1 MTIISH
7 VRGAIMA
14 NVNNLPFIQN
24 SGAHGA
30 PEEIFTQ
37 ANNKQTDIPH
47 LIDFAFRTGQTSKEL
62 PPLVRDSSYLASNEL
77 QATNSCELPVGS
89 SNDIYVD
96 QMTICPEPFGLC
108 SGSHRVVVTG
118 MYRNIPFTV
127 SIEEM
132 EIANSPT
139 CGYRGEFVTMAFGD
153 GLCLSEPFKFLSA
166 LVPELIGVR
175 LVYNTVNRGN
185 NWRDRFLFE
194 FTNHDKIISQGCE
207 LSEEASDCM
216 WY

>member
-1 MTIISH
+1 
-7 VRGAIMA
+7 MA
-14 NVNNLPFIQN
+14 NVNHLSLIQN

-30 PEEIFTQ
+30 PESIFIQ
-37 ANNKQTDIPH
+37 VDNKQTDIPH
-47 LIDFAFRTGQTSKEL
+47 LIDFAFRAGQTSKEL
-62 PPLVRDSSYLASNEL
+62 PPSITDNSYYTSGEFSESD
-77 QATNSCELPVGS
+77 SCELPDGS
-89 SNDIYVD
+89 SDDIYVD

-132 EIANSPT
+132 EIENSPT
-139 CGYRGEFVTMAFGD
+139 CGYSGEFITMAFGD

-166 LVPELIGVR
+166 LVPELIGVQ
-175 LVYNTVNRGN
+175 LVYRTVNRGK
-185 NWRDRFLFE
+185 NWKERFLFE
-194 FTNHDKIISQGCE
+194 FTNHDEIISQNCE
-207 LSEEASDCM
+207 LSEEASGCM